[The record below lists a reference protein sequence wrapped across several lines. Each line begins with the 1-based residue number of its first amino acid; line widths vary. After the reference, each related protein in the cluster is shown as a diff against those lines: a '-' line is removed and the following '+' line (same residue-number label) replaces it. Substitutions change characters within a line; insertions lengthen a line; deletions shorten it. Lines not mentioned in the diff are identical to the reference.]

1 MKKSRLMKAQRQS
14 TAIAGSLMLAP
25 MVMAMRL
32 PVMATEAR
40 TGKMLKGESMTAVTE
55 KTAAMAEGMVA
66 AQMSYLQSAMQFW
79 PEVMSGKTPSVLNG
93 VAAQRSVT
101 AALRPASKRVKANY
115 RRLSTKAGRG
125 GE

>member
-1 MKKSRLMKAQRQS
+1 MKRNRLLRASRQS
-14 TAIAGSLMLAP
+14 TAIAGGLMLAP

-40 TGKMLKGESMTAVTE
+40 NGKMLKGESMSAVTE

-66 AQMSYLQSAMQFW
+66 AQMSYFNSAMQFW
-79 PEVMSGKTPSVLNG
+79 PEVLSGKTPSVLNG

-115 RRLSTKAGRG
+115 RRLSTKTGGRG
-125 GE
+125 E